1 MRPFSKTR
9 DREGRGPNLGL
20 FLGKI
25 VELFLALTQMPL
37 ILLCA
42 RQDRGVLANAKE
54 QGPLLFPALVSGK
67 AQGKD
72 FTAVSLFP
80 PSLSSCQNSGKQR
93 RQCEHFPFLCKH
105 VLFMG
110 CRCQRSSWSSHC
122 HASPAA
128 SGCGIVL
135 DVPPLLQGP
144 QLGHVAPGY
153 F

>member
-1 MRPFSKTR
+1 MRPFLKTCG
-9 DREGRGPNLGL
+9 REGKGPNLGL

-25 VELFLALTQMPL
+25 VELFLALTQVPP

-42 RQDRGVLANAKE
+42 RQDRGVLGNVKE

-72 FTAVSLFP
+72 FAVSLFP
-80 PSLSSCQNSGKQR
+80 PSLSVQNSGKQR
-93 RQCEHFPFLCKH
+93 RQCEHFHFLCKH

-135 DVPPLLQGP
+135 DVLPLLQGP
-144 QLGHVAPGY
+144 
-153 F
+153 